1 MDTARNKRCSSGE
14 NNEKVDMKRVAL
26 EFMFSVVLASMALDA
41 QGVDRTAQLPDAPGR
56 ETVRKICA
64 ACHPAEL
71 VLGKGMSREQWGGI
85 VSNMIS
91 RGAKGTEAE
100 FAEVVDYLAKNLPPH
115 TDAQATTRR
124 RGGGGGGLLAQ
135 AGPSDKHIVDEQA
148 AQRGKAT
155 YTAECITCHGPKAR
169 GTDKGP
175 DIVRSLIVL
184 KDRYGDTIGPFLRKG
199 HPAQSGA
206 SSADLKQT
214 EIVDLSH
221 FLHQQVGDTLR
232 TGPYN
237 KVLNVLTG
245 DPKAGEAY
253 FNGLGKCNT
262 CHSPTGDLAGIAK
275 KYDPPVLQ
283 LKFVFP
289 QTVAF
294 GRSVTMGARK
304 PVMVTVTSPSGE
316 RVTGVLDQM
325 DDFSVSLR
333 DASGQYWSFKRAPD
347 VRVEKSDPYAAHV
360 ALLDQYTD
368 KDIHDVVAY
377 LETLK

>member
-1 MDTARNKRCSSGE
+1 
-14 NNEKVDMKRVAL
+14 MKHPALACMVGVLLTSVAY
-26 EFMFSVVLASMALDA
+26 A
-41 QGVDRTAQLPDAPGR
+41 QGVNRAAQLPDAPGQ
-56 ETVRKICA
+56 ETVKKICA
-64 ACHPAEL
+64 GCHPAEL

-100 FAEVVDYLAKNLPPH
+100 FAEVVDYLTKNLPPH
-115 TDAQATTRR
+115 TDAQATTRK

-135 AGPSDKHIVDEQA
+135 AGPSDKHIVDDQA
-148 AQRGKAT
+148 AERGKTT

-169 GTDKGP
+169 GTEKGP
-175 DIVRSLIVL
+175 DLVRSLIVL

-199 HPAQSGA
+199 HPTQSA
-206 SSADLKQT
+206 SSNADLKQT

-221 FLHQQVGDTLR
+221 FLHQKVGDTLR

-253 FNGLGKCNT
+253 FNESGKCNT
-262 CHSPTGDLAGIAK
+262 CHSPTGNLAGIGK

-294 GRSVTMGARK
+294 GRGITTGARK

-316 RVTGVLDQM
+316 RITGVLDHI

-333 DASGQYWSFKRAPD
+333 DASGQYRSFKRGPD
-347 VRVEKSDPYAAHV
+347 VTVEKSNPYAAHI

>member
-1 MDTARNKRCSSGE
+1 MLCQCVHCGGIPWVA
-14 NNEKVDMKRVAL
+14 MKRVVL
-26 EFMFSVVLASMALDA
+26 ECTFSLVVGGMALYA
-41 QGVDRTAQLPDAPGR
+41 QGDRSVQLPDAPGR
-56 ETVRKICA
+56 ETVKKICA

-85 VSNMIS
+85 VSNMIT

-100 FAEVVDYLAKNLPPH
+100 FAQVVDYLAKNLPPH
-115 TDAQATTRR
+115 TDAQTTARKR
-124 RGGGGGGLLAQ
+124 GGGGLLAQ
-135 AGPSDKHIVDEQA
+135 AGPSDKHIVDEEA
-148 AQRGKAT
+148 AERGKVT
-155 YTAECITCHGPKAR
+155 YTAECITCHGPTAR

-175 DIVRSLIVL
+175 DLVRSLVVL

-199 HPAQSGA
+199 HPAQSGT
-206 SSADLKQT
+206 SSADLNQAQ
-214 EIVDLSH
+214 IVDLSH
-221 FLHQQVGDTLR
+221 FLHQKVGDTLR

-253 FNGLGKCNT
+253 FNGAGKCNT
-262 CHSPTGDLAGIAK
+262 CHSPTGDLGGIAK
-275 KYDPPVLQ
+275 KYDPAVLQ
-283 LKFVFP
+283 LKVVFP

-294 GRSVTMGARK
+294 GRSITTGAKK

-333 DASGQYWSFKRAPD
+333 DASGEYRSFKRAPD
-347 VRVEKSDPYAAHV
+347 IRVEKSDPYAAHV

>member
-1 MDTARNKRCSSGE
+1 
-14 NNEKVDMKRVAL
+14 MKHLFLGCIFGVLWA
-26 EFMFSVVLASMALDA
+26 SVTYA
-41 QGVDRTAQLPDAPGR
+41 QSVQRAAQLPDAPGR
-56 ETVRKICA
+56 ETVKKLCA
-64 ACHPAEL
+64 TCHPAEL

-115 TDAQATTRR
+115 SDAQTTARK
-124 RGGGGGGLLAQ
+124 RGGGGDSLLSQ
-135 AGPSDKHIVDEQA
+135 AGPSDKHIVDDQA
-148 AQRGKAT
+148 AERGKTT
-155 YTAECITCHGPKAR
+155 YTAECISCHGPKAR
-169 GTDKGP
+169 GTEKGP
-175 DIVRSLIVL
+175 DLVRSLLVL

-199 HPAQSGA
+199 HPTQSSGA
-206 SSADLKQT
+206 NLKPT

-221 FLHQQVGDTLR
+221 FLHQKVGDTLR

-253 FNGLGKCNT
+253 FNGSGKCNT
-262 CHSPTGDLAGIAK
+262 CHSPTGDLAGIAR

-294 GRSVTMGARK
+294 GRGVTKGAKK
-304 PVMVTVTSPSGE
+304 PVMVTVTSPSSE
-316 RVTGVLDQM
+316 RVTGVLDHI

-333 DASGQYWSFKRAPD
+333 DASGQYRSFKRSPD
-347 VRVEKSDPYAAHV
+347 LRVEKSDPYAVHV

-368 KDIHDVVAY
+368 KDIHNVVAF

>member
-1 MDTARNKRCSSGE
+1 
-14 NNEKVDMKRVAL
+14 MKHLA
-26 EFMFSVVLASMALDA
+26 LASVFGALLASIVYA
-41 QGVDRTAQLPDAPGR
+41 QGANRAAQLPDALGR
-56 ETVRKICA
+56 ETVKKLCA
-64 ACHPAEL
+64 ACHPPEL

-85 VSNMIS
+85 VSNMIT

-115 TDAQATTRR
+115 TDAQATTRKR
-124 RGGGGGGLLAQ
+124 RGEGGGLLAQ
-135 AGPSDKHIVDEQA
+135 AGPSDKHIVDDEA
-148 AQRGKAT
+148 AERGKTT
-155 YTAECITCHGPKAR
+155 YTAECVSCHGPKAR
-169 GTDKGP
+169 GTEKGP

-199 HPAQSGA
+199 HPTQSSTA
-206 SSADLKQT
+206 NLKQT

-221 FLHQQVGDTLR
+221 FLHQKVGDTLR

-253 FNGLGKCNT
+253 FNGSGKCNT
-262 CHSPTGDLAGIAK
+262 CHSPTGDLAGIGK

-294 GRSVTMGARK
+294 GRGITAGAKKSVT
-304 PVMVTVTSPSGE
+304 VTVTSPSGE
-316 RVTGVLDQM
+316 SVTGVLDQM

-333 DASGQYWSFKRAPD
+333 DASGQYRSFKRGPD
-347 VRVEKSDPYAAHV
+347 IRVEKNDPYAAHI

>member
-1 MDTARNKRCSSGE
+1 
-14 NNEKVDMKRVAL
+14 MKHSVLKCMCAVL
-26 EFMFSVVLASMALDA
+26 LASVVHA
-41 QGVDRTAQLPDAPGR
+41 QNADRGAQLPDAPGR
-56 ETVRKICA
+56 ETVKKLCSG
-64 ACHPAEL
+64 CHPAEL

-100 FAEVVDYLAKNLPPH
+100 FAQVVDYLAKNLPPH
-115 TDAQATTRR
+115 TDAQATARR

-135 AGPSDKHIVDEQA
+135 AGPSDKQIVDDQA
-148 AQRGKAT
+148 AERGKKT
-155 YTAECITCHGPKAR
+155 YTAGCISCHGPKAR

-199 HPAQSGA
+199 HPTPNA
-206 SSADLKQT
+206 SANLTQA

-221 FLHQQVGDTLR
+221 FLHQKVGDTLR

-245 DPKAGEAY
+245 DAKAGEAY
-253 FNGLGKCNT
+253 FNGSGRCNT
-262 CHSPTGDLAGIAK
+262 CHSATGDLAGIGK
-275 KYDPPVLQ
+275 KYDPAVLQ
-283 LKFVFP
+283 LKLVFP

-294 GRSVTMGARK
+294 GRGVTTGARK
-304 PVMVTVTSPSGE
+304 PVTVAVTTSSGE
-316 RVTGVLDQM
+316 RVTGVLDHI

-333 DASGQYWSFKRAPD
+333 DASGQYRSFKRAPD
-347 VRVEKSDPYAAHV
+347 LKIEKNDPYAAHI

>member
-1 MDTARNKRCSSGE
+1 LIN
-14 NNEKVDMKRVAL
+14 MKHLAL
-26 EFMFSVVLASMALDA
+26 SCTFGVLLTSVVYP
-41 QGVDRTAQLPDAPGR
+41 QGVNRSAQLPDAPGR
-56 ETVRKICA
+56 ETVKRICA

-135 AGPSDKHIVDEQA
+135 AGPSDKHIVDDQA
-148 AQRGKAT
+148 AERGKVT
-155 YTAECITCHGPKAR
+155 YNAECVSCHGPKAR

-175 DIVRSLIVL
+175 DLVRSLVVL
-184 KDRYGDTIGPFLRKG
+184 KDRYGDTIGPFLKKG
-199 HPAQSGA
+199 HPTQSG
-206 SSADLKQT
+206 SPSANLKET
-214 EIVDLSH
+214 DIVDLSH
-221 FLHQQVGDTLR
+221 FLHQKVGDTLR

-253 FNGLGKCNT
+253 FNGSGKCNT

-275 KYDPPVLQ
+275 KYDPSVLQ

-294 GRSVTMGARK
+294 GRGITTGAKK
-304 PVMVTVTSPSGE
+304 PVTVTVTSPSGE
-316 RVTGVLDQM
+316 RVTGVLDQI

-333 DASGQYWSFKRAPD
+333 DDSGQYRSFERGPD
-347 VRVEKSDPYAAHV
+347 VKVEKSDPYAAHV

>member
-1 MDTARNKRCSSGE
+1 
-14 NNEKVDMKRVAL
+14 MKRLAL
-26 EFMFSVVLASMALDA
+26 DCIFSLILTSMALDA
-41 QGVDRTAQLPDAPGR
+41 QGVNGAPKLPDAPGR
-56 ETVRKICA
+56 ETVKKICA

-115 TDAQATTRR
+115 TDAQATTRK

-135 AGPSDKHIVDEQA
+135 AGPSDKQIVDEQA
-148 AQRGKAT
+148 AERGKIT
-155 YTAECITCHGPKAR
+155 YTAECIRCHGPKAR

-199 HPAQSGA
+199 HPTQSGA
-206 SSADLKQT
+206 AGTDLKEA

-221 FLHQQVGDTLR
+221 FLHQKVGDTLR

-253 FNGLGKCNT
+253 FNGPGKCNT

-294 GRSVTMGARK
+294 GHRLTTGARK

-316 RVTGVLDQM
+316 RVTGVLDQI

-333 DASGQYWSFKRAPD
+333 DASGQYQSFKRAPD
-347 VRVEKSDPYAAHV
+347 LKVEKSDPYAAHI

-368 KDIHDVVAY
+368 KNIHDVVAY